1 MRREQ
6 DMLDSILQQ
15 FASGDSSG
23 LPHEQA
29 VSHVSRMLEQAPQE
43 HALGALSDAVTG
55 MDSGTFGNS
64 VTSAAQNLGPEQRGQ
79 LGSLLQSVMGGGGA
93 GNPSDL
99 SPQELGSLATQA
111 HQTNPS
117 GLVGMLGSALS
128 GGNLG
133 GMSLGG
139 LGGAGGGGF
148 STGSGSGLLSLLGNP
163 MVRQVGMNLAQRM
176 LSGGRSSL

>member
-1 MRREQ
+1 
-6 DMLDSILQQ
+6 MLDSILQQ
-15 FASGDSSG
+15 FASGDSSS

-29 VSHVSRMLEQAPQE
+29 VSHVSNMLQQAPQE

-55 MDSGTFGNS
+55 MDSGAFGSS
-64 VTSAAQNLGPEQRGQ
+64 VTSAAQNLGTEQRGQ

-93 GNPSDL
+93 PSDL
-99 SPQELGSLATQA
+99 SPQGLGSLATQA

-148 STGSGSGLLSLLGNP
+148 SAGSGSGVLSLLGSP